1 VEVDLNE
8 LTVQR
13 GEKRK
18 TVKYFLFVKPP
29 DVKEFKKPGF
39 ALGEDIQVKNHIL
52 ELLKEAETLESLK
65 ITIMDQNSLSEIMS
79 AIRMHIEKKKAF
91 GV

>member
-1 VEVDLNE
+1 M
-8 LTVQR
+8 
-13 GEKRK
+13 
-18 TVKYFLFVKPP
+18 KPP
-29 DVKEFKKPGF
+29 DVKEIKKTGF
-39 ALGEDIQVKNHIL
+39 SLEEQDIQVKNHIL

-91 GV
+91 GVQDFKYRFVIHSIG